1 MVTGSRSAVPGRVL
15 IATQAL
21 AHGNRPGDKLLAREW
36 ITWHETANPTPGAN
50 ARMHRD
56 FVDGGG
62 GPERVSFHFAVD
74 DNEWVQ
80 ILPLDEVAWHA
91 GDGCDDPGDTGC
103 FRSIAIETCV
113 NADGDWNRTKQHL
126 VGLTAMLIVT
136 PELFA
141 GGRGATFSTAR
152 IAPHARWMRK
162 RCPRRILDE
171 GSFDPLVAS
180 VAGLIGGFTPAPGA
194 TPGAPLPAFPAIGRA
209 DLAYWFGGRVPG
221 YRYDESATGLLS
233 ALWRDEG
240 LRTGVWPELTA
251 VETRSGGGR
260 LFTFT
265 NGRRALQVAGTSPRW
280 VKG

>member
-1 MVTGSRSAVPGRVL
+1 MTGPLSAVPGGVL

-50 ARMHRD
+50 AQMHRD
-56 FVDGGG
+56 FVDSGGG
-62 GPERVSFHFAVD
+62 AERVSFHFAVD
-74 DNEWVQ
+74 DQEWVQ

-113 NADGDWNRTKQHL
+113 NADSDWSRTKQNL
-126 VGLTAMLIVT
+126 IGLTAMLIVT
-136 PELFA
+136 PERFA

-171 GSFDPLVAS
+171 GSFDALVAS
-180 VAGLIGGFTPAPGA
+180 VAGLVGGVIAVPGA
-194 TPGAPLPAFPAIGRA
+194 AAPVAPVPAFSAIGRA
-209 DLAYWFGGRVPG
+209 DLASWFGGRVPG
-221 YRYDESATGLLS
+221 YRYDDSATGTLS

-240 LRTGVWPELTA
+240 LRTGVWPALTA
-251 VETRSGGGR
+251 VETRPGGGR
-260 LFTFT
+260 LFTFA
-265 NGRRALQVAGTSPRW
+265 NGRRALLVAGIAPRW
-280 VKG
+280 IRT